1 VVVGTIVAGP
11 HPRFRSPNPPVPD
24 HSRATAFR
32 NVELRMVITIPRPA
46 GLLGGMLAVMLGA
59 TSAVAQ
65 SFAEVDATVRDGIQR
80 GLYPG
85 AVVVIGRRDSVLY
98 ARGYGHYTWSPAS
111 RVPDPDSTMWD
122 IASITK
128 IVATTSAAMRLVDRN
143 KLQLDAP
150 VHRYLPRFSGGP
162 KNRVTVRMLLDH
174 TSGLRSYVP
183 FYTRAHRSRARMIDL
198 LYAQPLVRA
207 PGDSAEYSDL
217 NALLLGLLVEKISG
231 VPLDQLARREVFM
244 PLGLSSTMYKPPA
257 SLRPRIV
264 PSGIWRGHPVPG
276 EVNDQNAVAMG
287 GVAGHAG
294 VFSTGMDL
302 ARYATVWLRA
312 GAGPREQWVSPATI
326 RRFLVKGP
334 NSGSRLLGWD
344 TPELEGDEPSVF
356 GTLISDAAYGHTGF
370 TGTEL
375 WIDPSRD
382 LYLVFLTNR
391 AFDPR
396 TRDSL
401 KELKVV
407 RAALSDA
414 AIRLVPHGCAQELVS
429 RC

>member
-1 VVVGTIVAGP
+1 MSAGP
-11 HPRFRSPNPPVPD
+11 
-24 HSRATAFR
+24 AT
-32 NVELRMVITIPRPA
+32 
-46 GLLGGMLAVMLGA
+46 
-59 TSAVAQ
+59 AQ
-65 SFAEVDATVRDGIQR
+65 SFAEIDAAVRDGITR

-98 ARGYGHYTWSPAS
+98 SRGYGHYTWSPAS
-111 RVPDPDSTMWD
+111 RVPDPDSTVWD

-128 IVATTSAAMRLVDRN
+128 VVATTGSAMRLIERGALD
-143 KLQLDAP
+143 LDAP
-150 VHRYLPRFSGGP
+150 VRRYLPRFSGGP

-183 FYTRAHRSRARMIDL
+183 FYTRAHGKRARVIEQ
-198 LYAQPLVRA
+198 LYAQALVRA

-217 NALLLGLLVEKISG
+217 NAILLGLVLEKVSG
-231 VPLDQLARREVFM
+231 VSLDRLARREVFE
-244 PLGLSSTMYKPPA
+244 PLGMTTTMYKPPA
-257 SLRPRIV
+257 SLRRRIV
-264 PSGIWRGHPVPG
+264 PSGIWRGHPVAG
-276 EVNDQNAVAMG
+276 EVNDQNAAAMG

-302 ARYATVWLRA
+302 ARFATVWLRS
-312 GAGPREQWVSPATI
+312 GLGPEGRWVEPATI

-334 NSGSRLLGWD
+334 NSGARLLGWD
-344 TPELEGDEPSVF
+344 TPELNGDEPSVF

-391 AFDPR
+391 VFDPKI
-396 TRDSL
+396 RDSL
-401 KELKVV
+401 KELKLV

-414 AIRLVPHGCAQELVS
+414 AVRLVPHGCEQELVA

>member
-1 VVVGTIVAGP
+1 MAIA
-11 HPRFRSPNPPVPD
+11 
-24 HSRATAFR
+24 
-32 NVELRMVITIPRPA
+32 IPRRA
-46 GLLGGMLAVMLGA
+46 GLLGALLLMVLSGTRA
-59 TSAVAQ
+59 SAQ
-65 SFAEVDATVRDGIQR
+65 SFAEIDATVRDGIKR

-98 ARGYGHYTWSPAS
+98 SRGYGHYTWSPAS

-128 IVATTSAAMRLVDRN
+128 VVATTSAAMRLVDRGE
-143 KLQLDAP
+143 LDLDAP
-150 VHRYLPRFSGGP
+150 VRRYLPRFSGGP

-183 FYTRAHRSRARMIDL
+183 FYATARRNRTRVIDL

-217 NALLLGLLVEKISG
+217 NALLMGLLLEKVSG
-231 VPLDQLARREVFM
+231 VPLDQLARREVFA
-244 PLGLSSTMYKPPA
+244 PLRMTRTMYRPPA

-302 ARYATVWLRA
+302 ARYAQVWLHA
-312 GAGPREQWVSPATI
+312 GLGPDRPWVSPGTI
-326 RRFLVKGP
+326 RKFLVRGP

-344 TPELEGDEPSVF
+344 TPELDGEEPSVF

-407 RAALSDA
+407 RTTLSDA
-414 AIRLVPHGCAQELVS
+414 AIRLVPHGCNQELTA